1 MFTTLF
7 KEYLFLY
14 YVKWFGK
21 VMPLGPLPK
30 KKEKEHARFGF
41 VIPEKF
47 SVVPLKTS
55 GL

>member
-1 MFTTLF
+1 MSVIPF
-7 KEYLFLY
+7 KMKDQGLR
-14 YVKWFGK
+14 KR
-21 VMPLGPLPK
+21 K